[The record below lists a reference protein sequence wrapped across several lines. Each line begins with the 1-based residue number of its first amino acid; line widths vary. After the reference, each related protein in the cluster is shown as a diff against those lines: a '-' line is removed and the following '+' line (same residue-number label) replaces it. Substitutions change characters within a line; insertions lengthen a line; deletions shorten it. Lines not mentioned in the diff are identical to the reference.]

1 MPRSVRSDPD
11 ADLDDRPFAG
21 AEQPAHRG
29 FHIREV
35 ATGDPA
41 HPVRRPVEGAVL
53 ASDPYYRHLRFQT
66 RGVRAKGDVL
76 LVPPISGN
84 FPILMRDVVVGL
96 LPDFRVHV
104 IDWTNPRHVPLAA
117 GPFGFAGNID
127 AILAAEAA
135 MPPGGA
141 VFGLCQGGVPALA
154 AIALMAGRPDRPP
167 PGALVLAGA
176 PVDPDAAATP
186 IVAAIRGHA
195 PEWYR
200 HCLLWPVHAPHAG
213 RGRLVYPAWMQLAAI
228 RTYLA
233 NRRNGE
239 GEIARKLAH
248 DDGADPVAAPFLDL
262 CTSVM
267 DIDGQH
273 FTENLEMVFNRPQ
286 LPAGAM
292 LHRGTPVDPGAIR
305 ETALMT
311 VEGGLD
317 DIAAPGQTAAAQR
330 LCPGLPEAMRARL
343 VDPGSGHFSL
353 FHGERW
359 REVILPAVRAFLIR
373 HAKRRA

>member
-1 MPRSVRSDPD
+1 MPRSADPD

-35 ATGDPA
+35 ATGDPSN
-41 HPVRRPVEGAVL
+41 PVLRPVLCAVV
-53 ASDPYYRHLRFQT
+53 ATAPHYRHLRFHA

-104 IDWTNPRHVPLAA
+104 LDWTNPRHVPLAE
-117 GPFGFAGNID
+117 GPFGLAGNID

-135 MPPGGA
+135 MPPGSA
-141 VFGLCQGGVPALA
+141 VFGLCQAGVPALA
-154 AIALMAGRPDRPP
+154 ATALMAGRTDRPP

-186 IVAAIRGHA
+186 IVAAVRGHA

-200 HCLLWPVHAPHAG
+200 HVLLWPVHPPHAG
-213 RGRLVYPAWMQLAAI
+213 CGRLVYPAWMQLAAI

-233 NRRNGE
+233 NRHSGD

-273 FTENLEMVFNRPQ
+273 FTENLDQVFREPR
-286 LPAGAM
+286 LPAGRM
-292 LHRGTPVDPGAIR
+292 VHRGIPVDPGAIR

-317 DIAAPGQTAAAQR
+317 DIAAPRQTAAAHR

-353 FHGERW
+353 FHGARW

-373 HAKRRA
+373 HAKRRT